1 MPITGGFTGKTLRV
15 DLTTRTVTV
24 EDTLTK
30 YKKYWGG
37 TAMAY
42 KVMWDE
48 VPPSVKPWDP
58 ENRIIF
64 GWGPLVG
71 TSAPCAGRCSV
82 TSLWPGH
89 PKNAV
94 ATGHMG
100 GHFSAEAKFAG
111 WDGIIVQGKASGPVY
126 IAIRDDKVDIVDC
139 PKLWGQGIY
148 LATAEI
154 TEAMGSTCQVAA
166 IGPAGENLVPQSNV
180 MTGVSHSAGVCG
192 SIMGSKNLKAIAV
205 VGTGGVKVAADKKV
219 WRALIDNC
227 LALMGSTYQH
237 VIPETPQPWSDY
249 YASGSWWKAAPKRYW
264 GAADPP
270 IETGVSDPHDV
281 HKMAYRTLIPTR
293 YMTAVGEDYCVR
305 MDGCFGCPLQCHIAS
320 HVPSAEKWG
329 TSPYVDN
336 TCVGMFLANFI
347 PAANYTSNLS
357 ADEARI
363 RQVEARAVG
372 IHVGDDMGM
381 WTHYSQAQKNW
392 AFAYG
397 TDKGVTRIKPNI
409 PLAEWTD
416 LNKAGGL
423 FRMYDVA
430 DLGFIQ
436 EYGRRVAYKVGEFGK
451 ALGDNVV
458 DWIKRWNLEDAY
470 NNDASVAHWGGGA
483 PAHHNT
489 AQIGSL
495 YNSFYNRDPM
505 NHSWTNW
512 TGGGLPVAVMAN
524 IVEQTM
530 KPWYGPGMGAAVDTY
545 VAAAGPYVPM
555 NHAKAVVAKFVL
567 NRTEL
572 HNDLGICDWS
582 YPWWASPLKERGLL
596 GDLSVEAKL
605 YSAATGETKTMPELD
620 LDSERAST
628 LHRALIVRRYGSMQ
642 IRAEHDQLPPWA
654 AADLK
659 AEWNTI
665 LDQWYEELGYDK
677 ATGTPTAAT
686 YHRLGMDDVADELQS
701 LGLLPATV

>member
-1 MPITGGFTGKTLRV
+1 
-15 DLTTRTVTV
+15 
-24 EDTLTK
+24 
-30 YKKYWGG
+30 
-37 TAMAY
+37 
-42 KVMWDE
+42 
-48 VPPSVKPWDP
+48 
-58 ENRIIF
+58 
-64 GWGPLVG
+64 
-71 TSAPCAGRCSV
+71 
-82 TSLWPGH
+82 
-89 PKNAV
+89 
-94 ATGHMG
+94 
-100 GHFSAEAKFAG
+100 
-111 WDGIIVQGKASGPVY
+111 
-126 IAIRDDKVDIVDC
+126 
-139 PKLWGQGIY
+139 
-148 LATAEI
+148 
-154 TEAMGSTCQVAA
+154 
-166 IGPAGENLVPQSNV
+166 
-180 MTGVSHSAGVCG
+180 
-192 SIMGSKNLKAIAV
+192 
-205 VGTGGVKVAADKKV
+205 
-219 WRALIDNC
+219 
-227 LALMGSTYQH
+227 
-237 VIPETPQPWSDY
+237 
-249 YASGSWWKAAPKRYW
+249 
-264 GAADPP
+264 
-270 IETGVSDPHDV
+270 
-281 HKMAYRTLIPTR
+281 
-293 YMTAVGEDYCVR
+293 
-305 MDGCFGCPLQCHIAS
+305 
-320 HVPSAEKWG
+320 
-329 TSPYVDN
+329 
-336 TCVGMFLANFI
+336 MFLANFI
-347 PAANYTSNLS
+347 PAANYTTPTAGNLS

-397 TDKGVTRIKPNI
+397 TDKGVSRIQPNI
-409 PLAEWTD
+409 PAAEWID
-416 LNKAGGL
+416 LNKVGGL
-423 FRMYDVA
+423 FRMYDKA

-530 KPWYGPGMGAAVDTY
+530 KPWYGPGMGAAVDNY
-545 VAAAGPYVPM
+545 VAAAGPYVGM

-677 ATGTPTAAT
+677 ATGTPTRAT
-686 YHRLGMDDVADELQS
+686 YHRLGMDDVADELLS
-701 LGLLPATV
+701 LGLLEA

>member
-1 MPITGGFTGKTLRV
+1 
-15 DLTTRTVTV
+15 
-24 EDTLTK
+24 
-30 YKKYWGG
+30 
-37 TAMAY
+37 
-42 KVMWDE
+42 
-48 VPPSVKPWDP
+48 
-58 ENRIIF
+58 
-64 GWGPLVG
+64 
-71 TSAPCAGRCSV
+71 
-82 TSLWPGH
+82 
-89 PKNAV
+89 
-94 ATGHMG
+94 
-100 GHFSAEAKFAG
+100 
-111 WDGIIVQGKASGPVY
+111 
-126 IAIRDDKVDIVDC
+126 
-139 PKLWGQGIY
+139 
-148 LATAEI
+148 
-154 TEAMGSTCQVAA
+154 
-166 IGPAGENLVPQSNV
+166 
-180 MTGVSHSAGVCG
+180 
-192 SIMGSKNLKAIAV
+192 
-205 VGTGGVKVAADKKV
+205 
-219 WRALIDNC
+219 
-227 LALMGSTYQH
+227 
-237 VIPETPQPWSDY
+237 
-249 YASGSWWKAAPKRYW
+249 
-264 GAADPP
+264 
-270 IETGVSDPHDV
+270 
-281 HKMAYRTLIPTR
+281 
-293 YMTAVGEDYCVR
+293 MTAVGEDYCVR

-397 TDKGVTRIKPNI
+397 TDKGVSRIQPNI
-409 PLAEWTD
+409 PAAEWID
-416 LNKAGGL
+416 LNKVGGL
-423 FRMYDVA
+423 FRMYDKA

-489 AQIGSL
+489 HQIGHL
-495 YNSFYNRDPM
+495 YNAFYNRDPM

-512 TGGGLPVAVMAN
+512 IGGGLPLEVMRN

-530 KPWYGPGMGAAVDTY
+530 KPWYGPGMGAAMEPY
-545 VAAAGPYVPM
+545 AGAYGPM
-555 NHAKAVVAKFVL
+555 NRAKAIVGKFVL

-582 YPWWASPLKERGLL
+582 YPWWSSPLKERGLL

-605 YSAATGETKTMPELD
+605 YSAVTGETKTMPELD

-628 LHRALIVRRYGSMQ
+628 LHRALTMRSYGSIEM
-642 IRAEHDQLPPWA
+642 RTLHDQLPPWA
-654 AADLK
+654 AVTQK
-659 AEWNTI
+659 TEWDTV
-665 LDQWYEELGYDK
+665 LDMWYEELGYDK
-677 ATGTPTAAT
+677 ATGTPTRAT
-686 YHRLGMDDVADELQS
+686 YHRLGMDDVADKLQS
-701 LGLLPATV
+701 LGLLAA